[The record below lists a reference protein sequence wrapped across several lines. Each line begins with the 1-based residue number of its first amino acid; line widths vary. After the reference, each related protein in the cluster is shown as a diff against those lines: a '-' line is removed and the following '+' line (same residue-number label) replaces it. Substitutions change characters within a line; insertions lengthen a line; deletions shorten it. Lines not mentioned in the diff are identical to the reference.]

1 MEPYAEFTETPQTQE
16 IREDMPDIAD
26 LLKEMISL
34 GGSDLHIVTEAP
46 PKVRVDGKLQDL
58 PYRELDD
65 ATTKSL
71 LYSVMTEEQK
81 RLFEENLELDF
92 SFGLQGLARFR
103 ANVFEQ
109 RSGVSGALR
118 VIPWEIPSFEELGIP
133 KAIKSLCDTPRGL
146 ILVTGPTGAGKSTT
160 LAAMVN
166 HVNETRHEH
175 IITIEDPI
183 EFLHPHKNCIVNQR
197 ELHANTL
204 SFPNA
209 MRAALREDP
218 DVVLI
223 GEMRDRESTELAVSL
238 AETGHLTFATLH
250 TNSAVS
256 SINRIIDIF
265 PADQQQ
271 QIRTQLSFVLEAVLS
286 QALLPAARGSGRK
299 LAMEIMIPNS
309 AIRNLMREDKV
320 HQIPSIMQSGQ
331 SEHGMQTFNQ
341 SLAKLVMRG
350 KITRDCALD
359 YSSDVRELIPMLD
372 RAEARGDASTSARKI
387 KERGERPVR
396 RRAR

>member
-1 MEPYAEFTETPQTQE
+1 MEPYAEFSEQGPAQE
-16 IREDMPDIAD
+16 IRQEIPDIAD
-26 LLKEMISL
+26 LLKEMIGL

-46 PKVRVDGKLQDL
+46 PKVRIDGKLQNL
-58 PYRELDD
+58 PYRELDP
-65 ATTKSL
+65 ATTKQL

-109 RSGVSGALR
+109 RAGVSGALR
-118 VIPWEIPSFEELGIP
+118 VVPWEIPGFEELGLP
-133 KAIKSLCDTPRGL
+133 KVIRGLCDTPRGL
-146 ILVTGPTGAGKSTT
+146 VLVTGPTGSGKSTT
-160 LAAMVN
+160 LAAMVDYI
-166 HVNETRHEH
+166 NEQRHQH

-265 PADQQQ
+265 PSDQQQ
-271 QIRTQLSFVLEAVLS
+271 QIRTQLSFVLEAVIS
-286 QALLPAARGSGRK
+286 QSLLPAARGTGRK
-299 LAMEIMIPNS
+299 LALEIMIPN
-309 AIRNLMREDKV
+309 AGIRNLMREDKV

-331 SEHGMQTFNQ
+331 AEHGMQTFNQ

-350 KITRDCALD
+350 AITRETAIE
-359 YSSDVRELIPMLD
+359 YSSDARELIPMLD
-372 RAEARGDASTSARKI
+372 RAEKAGDGQRRREQPA
-387 KERGERPVR
+387 